1 MTKRCSRIQLP
12 PMLRYVVY
20 LTCILIVNACGGGLG
35 GSGDGG
41 KSTSSI
47 IVPLPDSF
55 DSPYLFRSIPVR
67 FMARFPGSLA
77 AGNYSGTVES
87 SAFDQLTTT
96 VSGLIERKLEI
107 GLLQLQLEANWDLMT
122 EHCSATPV
130 DSACDLSATQFT
142 SIYTSAMAS
151 WEYLLRASIELERS
165 GLKEVPAAKLD
176 DIENIVTAK
185 IGADLVVDN
194 GALTLASSGSYRYE
208 IVTTTDLGFGNTIY
222 TARWSED
229 RVITFISLAE
239 LDASSVESLQSSISY
254 KPGDSSV
261 NNSILATSYEEDTRL
276 ERQLNL
282 NQVTNSG
289 ELQIET
295 QHTQISGSTREDAYS
310 IGNAGDSGG
319 YLKSELISE
328 DASDTITADFLR
340 ESFTGDA
347 RIESQSICRSGV
359 SETDCDLEDRWEV
372 LTPQD
377 PILSQYFLTQ
387 TELAQL
393 ETRLK
398 PFNLEIE
405 GVSESMDVLVLIRR
419 ENLSIS
425 LSSAGIIIKIP
436 GLGTIDLT
444 SNSVTSEIPDG
455 SVDSSNGL
463 FAEYADSIL
472 CRVNKAM
479 IEDQITYR
487 SFCAGSTEEI
497 ENSLV
502 IGESFV
508 EGELVIEWQAN
519 ASIRVMED

>member
-1 MTKRCSRIQLP
+1 
-12 PMLRYVVY
+12 MLKCVIYFAC
-20 LTCILIVNACGGGLG
+20 LLIVNACGGGLG

-55 DSPYLFRSIPVR
+55 DAPYQFRSVPDR

-77 AGNYSGTVES
+77 AGDLSGTIES
-87 SAFDQLTTT
+87 SAFNQLTGT

-107 GLLQLQLEANWDLMT
+107 GLLQLQLEANWDAMI

-130 DSACDLSATQFT
+130 DSECDLSTTQFS
-142 SIYTSAMAS
+142 SIYTSSMAS
-151 WEYLLRASIELERS
+151 WEYLLRAGIELERS
-165 GLKEVPAAKLD
+165 GLNEIPTAKLD
-176 DIENIVTAK
+176 EIENIVTAK
-185 IGADLVVDN
+185 IGTDLVVDG
-194 GALTLASSGSYRYE
+194 GALTLASSGSYRFE
-208 IVTTTDLGFGNTIY
+208 IVTTTDLGFGDTFY

-229 RVITFISLAE
+229 RIITFVSLVE
-239 LDASSVESLQSSISY
+239 LDAASVESLQSSISF
-254 KPGDSSV
+254 KQGDSGI
-261 NNSILATSYEEDTRL
+261 NNSILATSYDENARL

-289 ELQIET
+289 ELQIES
-295 QHTQISGSTREDAYS
+295 QRTQIIGSNREDTYS

-319 YLKSELISE
+319 YLKSELVSE

-347 RIESQSICRSGV
+347 RIEAQSICRSGV

-377 PILSQYFLTQ
+377 PVFSQFFLTQ
-387 TELAQL
+387 TQLAQL

-398 PFNLEIE
+398 PFNLEID
-405 GVSESMDVLVLIRR
+405 GVSERMDVLVLIRR

-425 LSSAGIIIKIP
+425 ISSAGFIIKIP

-444 SNSVTSEIPDG
+444 SNSVMTDVADSE
-455 SVDSSNGL
+455 VTSSNGL

-487 SFCAGSTEEI
+487 SFCAGTTEEI
-497 ENSLV
+497 ENALV

-519 ASIRVMED
+519 ASVEVIED